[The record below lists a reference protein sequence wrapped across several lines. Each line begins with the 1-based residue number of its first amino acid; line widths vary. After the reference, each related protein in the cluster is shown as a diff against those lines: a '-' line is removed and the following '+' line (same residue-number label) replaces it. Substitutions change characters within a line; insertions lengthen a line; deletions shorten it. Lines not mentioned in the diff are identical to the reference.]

1 MKEAEAKL
9 AETYVQHAKVLKEI
23 KAVLE
28 TEFHERYEKLSQSKD
43 TNEEL
48 ERIKRNMEK
57 LQEIMGQRKDKNE
70 G

>member
-9 AETYVQHAKVLKEI
+9 AETYVQHAKVLKET

-48 ERIKRNMEK
+48 ERVKGNMEK